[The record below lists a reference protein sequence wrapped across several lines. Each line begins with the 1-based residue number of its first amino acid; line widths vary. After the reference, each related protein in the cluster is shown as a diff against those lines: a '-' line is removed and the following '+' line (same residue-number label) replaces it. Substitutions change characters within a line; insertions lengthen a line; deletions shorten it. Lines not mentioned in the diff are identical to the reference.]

1 MKGRVWKLGDHV
13 STDLIAPGRLFHLR
27 SNLPELA
34 KHVFEDADPELAGK
48 INGGDFIV
56 AGVNFGCGSS
66 REHAPAI
73 IKLAGVAAVIAR
85 SFARIFYRNAVNIGL
100 PVIAADTEGIDQG
113 NEIELDLSG
122 GVLRNVTKGAEI
134 AFPPMPE
141 FMRRI
146 LDDGGLVEHV
156 RKHGDF
162 AVG

>member
-1 MKGRVWKLGDHV
+1 VRGTGWKLGDHV

-34 KHVFEDADPELAGK
+34 KHVFEDADPALASK
-48 INGGDFIV
+48 IRPGDFV
-56 AGVNFGCGSS
+56 AAGVNFGCGSS

-100 PVIAADTEGIDQG
+100 PVVVADTSGIETGD
-113 NEIELDLSG
+113 ELDLDLAG
-122 GVLRNVTKGAEI
+122 GVLRNLTKGAEV
-134 AFPPMPE
+134 AFPPMPP

-146 LDDGGLVEHV
+146 MADGGLVEHV
-156 RKHGDF
+156 RKHGGF
-162 AVG
+162 AV